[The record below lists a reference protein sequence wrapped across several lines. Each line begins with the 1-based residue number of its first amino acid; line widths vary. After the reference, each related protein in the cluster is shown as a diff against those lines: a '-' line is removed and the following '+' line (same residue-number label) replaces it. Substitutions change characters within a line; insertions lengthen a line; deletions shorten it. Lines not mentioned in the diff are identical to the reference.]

1 LEKQYNGIVVLSN
14 LATASKL
21 TDLLIASVVCMASKV
36 YLIRASRDEGDA
48 AISEKARTLFRAGG
62 FSDCFKEDDLTAVK
76 VHVGEG
82 GNTTYITAPCIRG
95 LAEELLEL
103 NTRPFVTDTT
113 TLYVGRRHNAVDHAI
128 LAAEHGFSLEGLGIP
143 WIPPDGLSGSSAE
156 TVDVNGEINDE
167 VFIAHGITRCQSILS
182 VAHFTGHGAT
192 GLGATLKTMGMG
204 CAGKHGKMTQ
214 HAALTLEISDDCTS
228 CGVCCE
234 YCPADAIT
242 LDDVRAHI
250 DQDKCIGCAECMAM
264 CRSGAVRC
272 NWGQETEVMQK
283 SMAEHAFG
291 ALKGK
296 ENRAA
301 FFNFVLS
308 VTKDCDCFSA
318 PRMPKI
324 VADIGILASTDAVA
338 VDAAA
343 LDMVEDKAGRTLGAL
358 IGNKQLD
365 PRCQI
370 RHAESMAL
378 GSSTYELVQV
388 D

>member
-1 LEKQYNGIVVLSN
+1 
-14 LATASKL
+14 
-21 TDLLIASVVCMASKV
+21 MASKV
-36 YLIRASRDEGDA
+36 YLIRASRDEGEDV
-48 AISEKARTLFRAGG
+48 ISDKARTLFRAGG
-62 FSDCFKEDDLTAVK
+62 FSGCFKENDLTAVK
-76 VHVGEG
+76 VHVGED
-82 GNTTYITAPCIRG
+82 GNTTYITAPCIKG
-95 LAEELLEL
+95 LVDELLEL
-103 NTRPFVTDTT
+103 NTKPFVTDTT
-113 TLYVGRRHNAVDHAI
+113 TLYVGRRHNAVDHAV
-128 LAAEHGFSLEGLGIP
+128 LAAEHGFNLGGLGIP
-143 WIPPDGLSGSSAE
+143 WIPPDGLSGTSADRVE
-156 TVDVNGEINDE
+156 VNGEINRE
-167 VFIAHGITRCQSILS
+167 VFVAQGIARCQSILS
-182 VAHFTGHGAT
+182 VAHFTGHVAS
-192 GLGATLKTMGMG
+192 GLGATLKTIGMG
-204 CAGKHGKMTQ
+204 CASKHGKMAQ
-214 HAALTLEISDDCTS
+214 HAALTLEIGDDCTI
-228 CGVCCE
+228 CGLCRE

-242 LDDVRAHI
+242 IDEVQAHI

-343 LDMVEDKAGRTLGAL
+343 LDMVEETAGRTLGAL
-358 IGNKQLD
+358 IRNKKLD

-370 RHAESMAL
+370 RHAEGMGL
-378 GSSTYELVQV
+378 GSSTYKLVQV

>member
-1 LEKQYNGIVVLSN
+1 MVSR
-14 LATASKL
+14 
-21 TDLLIASVVCMASKV
+21 V
-36 YLIRASRDEGDA
+36 YLIRASRDEGNE
-48 AISEKARTLFRAGG
+48 AISQKARALFKAGG
-62 FSDCFKEDDLTAVK
+62 FVDCFKENDLTAVK
-76 VHVGEG
+76 VHVGED
-82 GNTTYITAPCIRG
+82 GNTTYIPAPCIKG

-103 NTRPFVTDTT
+103 KTKPFVTDTT
-113 TLYVGRRHNAVDHAI
+113 TLYVGRRHNAVDHAA

-143 WIPPDGLSGSSAE
+143 WIPPDGLSGTSAE
-156 TVDVNGEINDE
+156 AVEVNGEINKE
-167 VFIAHGITRCQSILS
+167 VFIAQGIVRCQSILS

-192 GLGATLKTMGMG
+192 GLGATLKTLGMG
-204 CAGKHGKMTQ
+204 CASKHGKMTQ
-214 HAALTLEISDDCTS
+214 HAALTLGISDDCTK
-228 CGVCCE
+228 CGVCSE

-250 DQDKCIGCAECMAM
+250 DQDKCIGCAECMAL
-264 CRSGAVRC
+264 CRFGAVEC

-283 SMAEHAFG
+283 SVAEHAFG

-301 FFNFVLS
+301 FFNFLLS
-308 VTKDCDCFSA
+308 VTKDCDCFST

-324 VADIGILASTDAVA
+324 VEDIGILASTDAVA

-343 LDMVEDKAGRTLGAL
+343 LDLVENKAGRTLGAL
-358 IGNKQLD
+358 IRNKQLD

-370 RHAESMAL
+370 RHAESMGL
-378 GSSTYELVQV
+378 GSSTYELVEV

>member
-1 LEKQYNGIVVLSN
+1 
-14 LATASKL
+14 
-21 TDLLIASVVCMASKV
+21 MASKV
-36 YLIRASRDEGDA
+36 YLIKASRDEGDQ
-48 AISEKARTLFRAGG
+48 AISEKARILFKKAG
-62 FSDCFKEDDLTAVK
+62 FANCFRENDLTALK
-76 VHVGEG
+76 VHVGEH

-103 NTRPFVTDTT
+103 KTKPFVTDTT
-113 TLYVGRRHNAVDHAI
+113 TLYVGRRHNAVDHAA
-128 LAAEHGFSLEGLGIP
+128 LAAEHGFGIEGLAIP
-143 WIPPDGLSGSSAE
+143 WIAPDGLSGTSAE
-156 TVDVNGEINDE
+156 VVEINGEINKQ
-167 VFIAHGITRCQSILS
+167 VYIAEGIARCQSILS
-182 VAHFTGHGAT
+182 VAHFTGHVAA
-192 GLGATLKTMGMG
+192 GLGATLKTIGMG
-204 CAGKHGKMTQ
+204 CASKHGKMAQ
-214 HAALTLEISDDCTS
+214 HAALTLEIGDDCTS
-228 CGVCCE
+228 CGVCAE

-250 DQDKCIGCAECMAM
+250 DQEKCIGCAECMAM
-264 CRSGAVRC
+264 CRFGAVRC

-301 FFNFVLS
+301 FFNFLLS
-308 VTKDCDCFSA
+308 VTRDCDCFST

-324 VADIGILASTDAVA
+324 VEDIGILASTDAVA

-343 LDMVEDKAGRTLGAL
+343 LDLVENNTGRTLGAL
-358 IGNKQLD
+358 IRNKQLD

-370 RHAESMAL
+370 RHAESMGL
-378 GSSTYELVQV
+378 GSSTYELVEV